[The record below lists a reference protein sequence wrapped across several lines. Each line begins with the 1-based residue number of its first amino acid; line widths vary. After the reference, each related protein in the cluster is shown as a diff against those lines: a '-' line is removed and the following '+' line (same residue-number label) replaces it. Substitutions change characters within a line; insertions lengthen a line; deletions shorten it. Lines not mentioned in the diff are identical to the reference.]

1 VQCHIGATLTPR
13 VIDLTS
19 HFYNLFRTLIVSPRS
34 LNSPYSSWTGYI
46 HKYQRVNPATRLR
59 SSVNVPRFRDLTCL
73 RSSHPRYREFPNPD
87 RITLFINIWPLHSRT
102 LHLIATKRSAVKPA
116 TSMTELRPDERLDV
130 CPAALAT
137 LDSETR
143 LATLR
148 RRGDMTMSLTLP
160 PRYGRPVI
168 EVRPVFTA
176 ASDLRILRLNSEGS
190 EKI

>member
-1 VQCHIGATLTPR
+1 
-13 VIDLTS
+13 
-19 HFYNLFRTLIVSPRS
+19 
-34 LNSPYSSWTGYI
+34 
-46 HKYQRVNPATRLR
+46 
-59 SSVNVPRFRDLTCL
+59 
-73 RSSHPRYREFPNPD
+73 
-87 RITLFINIWPLHSRT
+87 
-102 LHLIATKRSAVKPA
+102 
-116 TSMTELRPDERLDV
+116 MTELRPDERLDV